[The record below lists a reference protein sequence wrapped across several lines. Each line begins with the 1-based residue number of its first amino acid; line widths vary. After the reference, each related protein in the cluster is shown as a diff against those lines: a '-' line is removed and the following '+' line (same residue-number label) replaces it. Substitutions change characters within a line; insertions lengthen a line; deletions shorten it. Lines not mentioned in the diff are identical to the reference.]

1 MKTFC
6 TIFMNLN
13 EGLLVLVNKDVIGKK
28 QTYIWKSITT
38 QTVNEEV

>member
-1 MKTFC
+1 
-6 TIFMNLN
+6 MNLN

-28 QTYIWKSITT
+28 PHTYICKSITT